1 MTAEL
6 RPFPA
11 RTTEAIE
18 RANRFMALREHPAY
32 NDLFRISQGLVEE
45 ATANLIDYPGWDKD
59 QIAVLKARAQAAKEH
74 HKLLFVKIAE
84 AIQEGIGEAKQS
96 LSEREKAEQSDQL
109 RAAVLSHM
117 DGDVRVGGSY

>member
-1 MTAEL
+1 MSAI
-6 RPFPA
+6 PFVP

-32 NDLFRISQGLVEE
+32 NDLFRISQGLVDE

-74 HKLLFVKIAE
+74 HRLLFVKIAE
-84 AIQEGIGEAKQS
+84 AIQDGIGEAKQS
-96 LSEREKAEQSDQL
+96 LNRSEQSDQL
-109 RAAVLSHM
+109 RGAVLSHFDN
-117 DGDVRVGGSY
+117 DGRVGGSY